1 MLIFA
6 LQRSYKESAMR
17 VERERLHL
25 PREVWKA
32 SPEGLAFEL
41 GSYKGLALFEQRNT
55 RKVSTRAEELAKML
69 VLIQRLTLSR

>member
-6 LQRSYKESAMR
+6 LQRSYKDSDVR
-17 VERERLHL
+17 VERKRLHL

-41 GSYKGLALFEQRNT
+41 GSCKGLDLFEQRNT
-55 RKVSTRAEELAKML
+55 RKVSTRA
-69 VLIQRLTLSR
+69 